1 MRKPGSG
8 YVGPNQILTDFR
20 KHFANFKT
28 KVLKV
33 LIKSSLKL
41 NIDKPFLGQHEKKL
55 RHPEEWTMPLFLS

>member
-20 KHFANFKT
+20 KHFANFKM

-33 LIKSSLKL
+33 LIKLSLRL
-41 NIDKPFLGQHEKKL
+41 NINKPFLGQHETKL
-55 RHPEEWTMPLFLS
+55 PHPEKQMM